1 MLLSVLVLD
10 PVEREVFMIRLT
22 FLKMYLAVEAVVVE
36 VAFLKIFL
44 AEAGDLEDQTEVL
57 IFAMTWN

>member
-1 MLLSVLVLD
+1 
-10 PVEREVFMIRLT
+10 
-22 FLKMYLAVEAVVVE
+22 MYLAVEVEVVE